1 MSKPIVT
8 IMGRPNV
15 GKSTLFNRL
24 LGERRAIVEGLPG
37 TTRDRIYVDTSFW
50 GYELTLVDSGGLEPK
65 PESTLKQKVKQQVEV
80 AIAEADLA
88 LFLVDIQEGVMP
100 TDHEI
105 AEILRRSRKPVV
117 LVANK
122 LDSPR
127 QQSELPQFY
136 ELGMGEPLPISAYHG
151 KGIDELIEKVTACLP
166 SPPPVSPAAEAMK
179 IAIVGRPNVG
189 KSLLINTLLGEERL
203 IVHEVPGTTRDAVDT
218 VFRSDDENIVLI
230 DTAGIRRRGRIESG
244 IERYSLARTLHAIDR
259 SDVALLLTD
268 AVEGITAQ
276 DTHIL
281 GYIQQKYK
289 GAVLIVN
296 KWDLVENKDIAQ
308 WTEAVRERTKFM
320 PYTEIL
326 FLSAK
331 TGYGVERIMPTAK
344 RIYQERLKHLP
355 VASLDNFVKKAVA
368 AHHPPKEGLKQLKI
382 FKATQTEVNPPTF
395 VFFVNNAKLVHFSYR
410 RYLENKL
417 RQSFGFQGTP
427 IRLMFKSRVERT
439 AAKSR
444 RGA

>member
-1 MSKPIVT
+1 MSKPIVA
-8 IMGRPNV
+8 IVGRPNV

-37 TTRDRIYVDTSFW
+37 TTRDRIHVDTSFW

-65 PESTLKQKVKQQVEV
+65 AESTLERKIKQQVEM

-100 TDHEI
+100 TDHEV
-105 AEILRRSRKPVV
+105 ADILRRSGKPVV

-122 LDSPR
+122 VDSPS

-136 ELGMGEPLPISAYHG
+136 KLGMGEPMPISAYHS
-151 KGIDELIEKVTACLP
+151 KGIDELIKKVTACLP
-166 SPPPVSPAAEAMK
+166 SPPPVSPTPEVMK

-218 VFRSDDENIVLI
+218 VLRSDDESIVLI

-244 IERYSLARTLHAIDR
+244 VEQYSLARTLNAIDR

-331 TGYGVERIMPTAK
+331 TGYGVEQVVPMAK
-344 RIYQERLKHLP
+344 RVYQEMLKHLP

-368 AHHPPKEGLKQLKI
+368 ANPPPKEGLKHLKI
-382 FKATQTEVNPPTF
+382 FKVIQTGVNPPTF
-395 VFFVNNAKLVHFSYR
+395 VFLVSNAKLVHFSYR

-427 IRLMFKSRVERT
+427 IRLLFKSRVERT
-439 AAKSR
+439 TEN
-444 RGA
+444 